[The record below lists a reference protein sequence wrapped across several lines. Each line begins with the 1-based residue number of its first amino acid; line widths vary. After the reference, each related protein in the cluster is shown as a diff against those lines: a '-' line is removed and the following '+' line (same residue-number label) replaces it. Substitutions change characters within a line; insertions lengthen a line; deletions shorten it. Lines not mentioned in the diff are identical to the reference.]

1 MIPGNG
7 LGIMRCWTAQCTP
20 PAISPPT
27 AAIAAMPKMISLSE
41 CSELPLL
48 LPLLSSEDCEAF
60 TSDST
65 VSACT
70 GEIVEKAIAVV
81 ARRVTI
87 VLRMRLILA

>member
-48 LPLLSSEDCEAF
+48 SSEDCEAF

-81 ARRVTI
+81 ARRVAI